1 MLSILIPIYN
11 YPVYSLVSKLS
22 NLALK
27 EGINFEIICIDDAST
42 EHLAENEAISA
53 IPGVNYSKLTQ
64 NIGRSALR
72 NKLAEKASNQNL
84 LFIDTDMSIPNDHYL
99 SSYLN
104 AIDHCDIIYG
114 GIEYEKSAKSIHHV
128 LRWKYGNKREALRPE
143 VRDEDKYFSV
153 KTCNLFVK
161 KRVFDKVKFNENIRE
176 YGHEDTLYCIELQRE
191 KFKVLHVYNPVIH
204 LGVER
209 SDIYLNKVEIA
220 CNNLAKISKDFL
232 SSEEKDHVR
241 LIYFYKRLY
250 KMGLMPI
257 LGFLYR
263 MYEKKIVRNL
273 LSEDP
278 NLLLLDY
285 FKLNAYAKAVKN
297 T

>member
-11 YPVYSLVSKLS
+11 YSVYSLVSKLS
-22 NLALK
+22 NLAQK

-42 EHLAENEAISA
+42 EHLQDNEAINGV
-53 IPGVNYSKLTQ
+53 PGVNYSKLTQ

-72 NKLAEKASNQNL
+72 NMLAEKANSQNL
-84 LFIDTDMSIPNDHYL
+84 LFIDTDMSIPNDHFL

-114 GIEYEKSAKSIHHV
+114 GIEYEKKPVSIHHM

-143 VRDEDKYFSV
+143 VRDEDRYFSV
-153 KTCNLFVK
+153 KTCNLFVNK
-161 KRVFDKVKFNENIRE
+161 KVFEKVKFNENIRE

-191 KFKVLHVYNPVIH
+191 NFKVLHVYNPVIH

-209 SDIYLNKVEIA
+209 SDIYLNKVEVA
-220 CNNLAKISKDFL
+220 CKNLAKIAKDFL
-232 SSEEKDHVR
+232 SNEEKEHVR
-241 LIYFYKRLY
+241 LIYFYRRLN
-250 KMGLMPI
+250 KMGIMPI
-257 LGFLYR
+257 LNFFYK

-297 T
+297 S